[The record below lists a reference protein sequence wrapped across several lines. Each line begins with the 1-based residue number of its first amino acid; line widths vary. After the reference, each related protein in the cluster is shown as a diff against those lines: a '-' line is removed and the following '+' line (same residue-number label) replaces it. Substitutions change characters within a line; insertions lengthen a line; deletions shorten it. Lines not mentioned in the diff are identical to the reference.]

1 MLRLATY
8 LTFVLLILYATT
20 SDAQPG
26 RLLKSNTYPGT
37 VTAIGSGPTFYPVG
51 VFEDQNTGLTT
62 FWGTCSV
69 GINYFDV
76 CGTRLDPRGTRDL
89 SFGSSGLVVVSQPS
103 INSTVEAVGKRSSG
117 GYLIGGG
124 CDAQVCLTATTAQGS
139 VDQSFGA
146 GGRVVPQMRRVVSIH
161 NLSNGKYLVVGL
173 CESSASNNTFCVERY
188 LQNGATDVTYG
199 NSGRRIVSDGPLEYI
214 VSSALDASGRLLLG
228 GTCVAI
234 QYYACVWR
242 VTEAGNLDT
251 AWGINGKRAAFNGPN
266 SSQASAITVQGD
278 FVYAVGSCYLS
289 ASGENGSCVS
299 KLSINSSDMPPIF
312 GNSGTLFVAGDAHS
326 FHSIRLD
333 MLGNVRALITSLS
346 NGTQLL
352 IVDASGN
359 SARADGPMQSLDLP
373 FAPNV
378 GEINSTGVTLVA
390 SATYNGVGFTFSRFR
405 EDGQPDRS
413 LDRAGWLYAVSGDAY
428 SSIRWARPIPTH
440 DGGWYGIIECGNT
453 RPGDQFAANAACVVK
468 MNADG
473 SQSRTFGKNAGWA
486 YVPSGIQTF
495 GAVAGVIDGT
505 SHLYVLHECNAPL
518 LSFCV
523 TKLTPAGVIETSYAN
538 EGTASIS
545 ASGLYYANDVAIDSQ
560 NRLLVS
566 GACAVANGIR
576 PCIVRLASDG
586 QIDTSFADAGRK
598 LVDAAPISG
607 LGGANLTMKLRL
619 FTDDSI
625 LLGKVCLDGTMTSVL
640 CVTKLT
646 ADGAFHSD
654 FGGIEYVTPIAATA
668 LNDLLIENGTVIVL
682 AQCDFRT
689 CILKLTTAGLVDSSA
704 FPAAI
709 AAADG
714 VIRLDPASPTTPI
727 GYSLASQRGG
737 RIAVGGTCRND
748 PGQVCVA
755 LYLPNGAPD
764 VALGVDGSTRFG
776 IGQSFVT
783 NPTIAAL
790 THSSIVVSA
799 LCEETLLPT
808 EFSLGGI
815 REACHARLAT
825 VASSR
830 FDLDND
836 YVESAVTDGIVYLR
850 HLFGFTGESIV
861 ANAVSHYGARTESGD
876 ITAYMSQINPAF
888 PACTSAIVGLPTGAS
903 ATVDGLVLLRAMLGL
918 SGQSVMSGI
927 NFPAGTLRTTW
938 NEVKNYLVS
947 DCGIGLRL
955 R

>member
-8 LTFVLLILYATT
+8 LTSLLLILYATA

-26 RLLKSNTYPGT
+26 RLLKGNTYPGT
-37 VTAIGSGPTFYPVG
+37 VTAVGSGLTFYPVG
-51 VFEDQNTGLTT
+51 IFEDQSTGLTT
-62 FWGTCSV
+62 VWGTCSV
-69 GINYFDV
+69 GINLFDV

-89 SFGSSGLVVVSQPS
+89 SFGSGGLVVVSQPS

-124 CDAQVCLTATTAQGS
+124 CGGQVCLTATTAQGS
-139 VDQSFGA
+139 VDQSFGT
-146 GGRVVPQMRRVVSIH
+146 GGRVAPQMRRVVSIH
-161 NLSNGKYLVVGL
+161 NVSNGKYLVVGL
-173 CESSASNNTFCVERY
+173 CESSASNNTFCVERF

-234 QYYACVWR
+234 QYDACVWR

-289 ASGENGSCVS
+289 ATGEYGSCVS
-299 KLSINSSDMPPIF
+299 KLSSNSSDVPPIF
-312 GNSGTLFVAGDAHS
+312 GNSGTLFVEGDAQS
-326 FHSIRLD
+326 FHSIRVD

-346 NGTQLL
+346 NGAQLL
-352 IVDASGN
+352 TVDASGN
-359 SARADGPMQSLDLP
+359 SVRADGPMQSLDLP

-378 GEINSTGVTLVA
+378 GEINSTGVTLIA
-390 SATYNGVGFTFSRFR
+390 GATYNDVGFTFSRFR

-413 LDRAGWLYAVSGDAY
+413 LDRAGWLYAVSGDGY
-428 SSIRWARPIPTH
+428 STVRWARPIATH
-440 DGGWYGIIECGNT
+440 DGGWYGITECSNT
-453 RPGDQFAANAACVVK
+453 RPGDELAAKPACVVK

-495 GAVAGVIDGT
+495 GTVAGVTDDA

-523 TKLTPAGVIETSYAN
+523 TKLTPAGVIETSYAD

-545 ASGLYYANDVAIDSQ
+545 ALGLYYADDVAIDSQ

-566 GACAVANGIR
+566 GACTVANGIR
-576 PCIVRLASDG
+576 PCIFRLASDG
-586 QIDTSFADAGRK
+586 QVDASFADAGRK
-598 LVDAAPISG
+598 LIDAAPTSG

-619 FTDDSI
+619 FPDDSI
-625 LLGKVCLDGTMTSVL
+625 LLGKVCRDGTMTSVL

-646 ADGAFHSD
+646 ADGALHSD
-654 FGGIEYVTPIAATA
+654 FGGNEYLTPMAATA
-668 LNDLLIENGTVIVL
+668 LKDLVIENGTVIIL

-689 CILKLTTAGLVDSSA
+689 CFLKLTDAGLVDSNAFSGATGAANGVVKLDSA
-704 FPAAI
+704 N
-709 AAADG
+709 
-714 VIRLDPASPTTPI
+714 PTTPI
-727 GYSLASQRGG
+727 GYSLALQRGG
-737 RIAVGGTCRND
+737 RIAVGGACVND
-748 PGQVCVA
+748 SSQVCVA
-755 LYLPNGAPD
+755 VYLPSGAPD
-764 VALGVDGSTRFG
+764 LAFGLNGSTRFG
-776 IGQSFVT
+776 IGNSRVT
-783 NPTIAAL
+783 NPTMAAL
-790 THSSIVVSA
+790 TYNSVVVSA
-799 LCEETLLPT
+799 FCEESPLPA
-808 EFSLGGI
+808 EISLSGI

-825 VASSR
+825 AASSR

-836 YVESAVTDGIVYLR
+836 YVESAVTDGTIYLR
-850 HLFGFTGESIV
+850 HLFGFAGESIV
-861 ANAVSHYGARTESGD
+861 ANAVSHYGTRTRSDE
-876 ITAYMSQINPAF
+876 ITAYLSQIHPAF

-903 ATVDGLVLLRAMLGL
+903 ATVDGLVLLRALLGL
-918 SGQSVMSGI
+918 TGEAVMSGMTL
-927 NFPAGTLRTTW
+927 PAGTLRATW
-938 NEVKNYLVS
+938 DEVKNYLVS
-947 DCGIGLRL
+947 DCGMNLRL
-955 R
+955 Q